1 MMNENKKKIL
11 KDTLN
16 KFININQL
24 SPFPIIDTEHIETL
38 NNKISNNQIDYDAE
52 PVSCCSHCKSLYL
65 LTDNEDNDFCVLC
78 KNSLNEI
85 ETHRTIFHYLNKYPD
100 KK

>member
-1 MMNENKKKIL
+1 MNENKKKIL